1 VEHDY
6 TYPKPAS
13 IDYFAG
19 KGMNITPVLWQRLR
33 RLLALQ
39 EAELQRLGETMK
51 YAASKK
57 LKVIIDIHNYASY
70 AKGMISTRKT
80 PRDALGNQWRQ
91 LAVRYKG
98 NNALI
103 FGLMNEPTGL
113 RTEAWLGGPISRLRR
128 PARPVP
134 KI

>member
-1 VEHDY
+1 M
-6 TYPKPAS
+6 T
-13 IDYFAG
+13 
-19 KGMNITPVLWQRLR
+19 
-33 RLLALQ
+33 LQ

-70 AKGMISTRKT
+70 AKGMISTGKT